1 MWRLFQ
7 YTIHRAPLLSKAL
20 RRRNIH
26 AMYYDLQDSEQ
37 SHSPPAKRPIT
48 EVQAGISESFKRARI
63 EHEEPEKTLDAT
75 EHEGPSDTPAADT
88 KQGKRDAAGWAKSR
102 RGKAKDTKNKGRRRG
117 TRDQDKDGE
126 KEGEEQSPRVPR
138 LPKKQS
144 ALLIGFCGTGCNG
157 MQIQPD
163 VRTIEGVLFDALVR
177 AGAVSSDN
185 ADDPVKVNLGR
196 AARTDAGVH
205 AAGNLV
211 SMKLIT
217 AIPGV
222 TDWVARVN
230 EELPQEIRVWG
241 SVRVQN
247 SFNARMS
254 CDSRKYTYFF
264 PSYLLIPPKP
274 GSGFQRAY
282 EKHAQ
287 SMQGI
292 VPLDSSAHSF
302 WSAPESHS
310 STPMDDLLR
319 KRSWRIS
326 SDQVELIRRTANK
339 FEGTHN
345 FHNFTVGR
353 EFGDRSNQR
362 HMWKIEISDPAVYG
376 DTEWISVLFHG
387 QSFMLHQR
395 KMMSA
400 LVLSCRT
407 STPSQ
412 VIDELYGP
420 RIVMIPKMPALGLL
434 LEYPIFDSYNK
445 KVTSINEKLEPS
457 HPDYRPK
464 IDFEKHRESIDAFK
478 QTFIYD
484 NMRCIEDRD
493 GVFDAWMRSIDSYG
507 GDDLLYLNPKGI
519 IPAAAV
525 IKKGDKREN
534 PFKEKRKF
542 DLTSFPD
549 KQGTPTIE
557 DDEETES
564 KLNKSRLED
573 MEG

>member
-1 MWRLFQ
+1 M
-7 YTIHRAPLLSKAL
+7 
-20 RRRNIH
+20 
-26 AMYYDLQDSEQ
+26 YDLHDSEQ
-37 SHSPPAKRPIT
+37 SHSPPAKRPII
-48 EVQAGISESFKRARI
+48 EMQAGSSESFKRVRI
-63 EHEEPEKTLDAT
+63 EHEEPDETLHST

-88 KQGKRDAAGWAKSR
+88 KREKRDAAGWAKSR

-126 KEGEEQSPRVPR
+126 KEGEEQGPRAPR

-222 TDWVARVN
+222 EDWVARVN
-230 EELPQEIRVWG
+230 EELPPEIRVWG

-282 EKHAQ
+282 EQHAQ
-287 SMQGI
+287 SMQGV
-292 VPLDSSAHSF
+292 VPLNASAHPF
-302 WSAPESHS
+302 WSALESHS
-310 STPMDDLLR
+310 STSMDDLVR

-326 SDQVELIRRTANK
+326 SDQVELIRETAKK

-387 QSFMLHQR
+387 QSFMLHQIR
-395 KMMSA
+395 KMMSV
-400 LVLSCRT
+400 LILSCRT
-407 STPSQ
+407 GTPGQ

-420 RIVMIPKMPALGLL
+420 RMVMVPKMPALGLL

-445 KVTSINEKLEPS
+445 KITSINEKLEPS
-457 HPDYRPK
+457 HPDYRPE
-464 IDFEKHRESIDAFK
+464 IDFEQHRKSIDAFK

-493 GVFDAWMRSIDSYG
+493 GVFDAWVRSIDTYG

-525 IKKGDKREN
+525 IKKGDKRDN

-549 KQGTPTIE
+549 RQGTPTIE